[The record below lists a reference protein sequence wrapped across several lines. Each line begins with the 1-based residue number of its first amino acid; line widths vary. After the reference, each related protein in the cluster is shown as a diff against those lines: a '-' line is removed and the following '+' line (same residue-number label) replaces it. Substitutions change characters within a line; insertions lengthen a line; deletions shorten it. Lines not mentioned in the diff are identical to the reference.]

1 MALETKAPPSQAGA
15 RTGGEFVSFKVADTQ
30 LALLLLQTKVHRK
43 PSFFALQ
50 SLVHVNFK
58 PHSTRIGQCLLS
70 HLGVSSPHCH
80 HHLGFSLLKK

>member
-15 RTGGEFVSFKVADTQ
+15 RTGGELVSFKVTDTQ
-30 LALLLLQTKVHRK
+30 LAQLRLQTKVPKK

-50 SLVHVNFK
+50 SLVHINFK
-58 PHSTRIGQCLLS
+58 PHSPRIGQCLLS
-70 HLGVSSPHCH
+70 HLGISSPHGH